1 MGGCLVLIDK
11 MQQKIKTAA
20 GNCGASTIEDLL
32 EIALDISISNLKTDK
47 TPEFNKLIDFFNKMY
62 VPMSFKVYPKKKE
75 PSNQST
81 DLGSLN

>member
-1 MGGCLVLIDK
+1 MVP
-11 MQQKIKTAA
+11 TH
-20 GNCGASTIEDLL
+20 EDLL

-81 DLGSLN
+81 DLAL